1 MPTQI
6 GVWRL
11 DGPAPKRLPPGHLPT
26 EAELETFLEHD
37 PSLLGQRLLVIGRQV
52 KTPYNKWIDLLA
64 MDSDANLHVLE
75 LKRDRTPREVTAQI
89 LDYGSWVSTLD
100 PGTIVEIANEHLA
113 RNRPAMEFE
122 PAFHELFGFS
132 PPDELNTEKI
142 TMTIVATSLDD
153 SSERIV
159 NYLREF
165 GLAINAVFFS
175 YLEDEDRRYLARS
188 WLVPDS
194 PSATTSSTPKASKK
208 AEWNGR
214 DWFVTFGESDH
225 RHWED
230 ARTHGFVSA
239 GGGEWYSR
247 TLRSLPVGA
256 RIFVHI
262 PKYGYVGVGETIGEA
277 KMFDEAE
284 VFSDGRWKRLSQHP
298 LNAPY
303 EHEDPGLESGVDMAE
318 YVVPVRWETTVSKSE
333 AYWVK
338 GLFANQNSAGKL
350 RQAFTLDRLI
360 DHFELQDE

>member
-11 DGPAPKRLPPGHLPT
+11 DGSNPRRLPPGRLPT
-26 EAELETFLEHD
+26 EAELEAFLEHD
-37 PSLLGQRLLVIGRQV
+37 PSLLGRQLLVIGRQV
-52 KTPYNKWIDLLA
+52 KTPHNKWIDLLA

-75 LKRDRTPREVTAQI
+75 LKRDRTPREVAAQI

-100 PGTIVEIANEHLA
+100 RDTIIEIANSHLS
-113 RNRPAMEFE
+113 RGLPAIEFE
-122 PAFHELFGFS
+122 HAFSELFGFS
-132 PPDELNTEKI
+132 APDELNEEI

-159 NYLREF
+159 TFLREF
-165 GLAINAVFFS
+165 GVAINAVFFT
-175 YLEDEDRRYLARS
+175 YLEDGDRRYLARS

-194 PSATTSSTPKASKK
+194 VSSTAPSTRRANKK

-214 DWFVTFGESDH
+214 DWFVTFGDGDH
-225 RHWED
+225 RDWED
-230 ARTHGFVSA
+230 ARAHGFVSA

-277 KMFDEAE
+277 ASFTEAE
-284 VFSDGRWKRLSQHP
+284 VFSDGHWTRLSQHS
-298 LNAPY
+298 LNAEY
-303 EHEDPGLESGVDMAE
+303 RHEHGEHEPGADPAE
-318 YVVPVRWETTVSKSE
+318 YIVPVRWETTVPKSQ
-333 AYWVK
+333 AHWVK
-338 GLFANQNSAGKL
+338 GMFANQNSAGKL
-350 RQAFTLDRLI
+350 RQAFTIDRLI
-360 DHFELQDE
+360 SHFELGDE